1 MLELLK
7 TFIFFFAVIDPIG
20 SVPVYMAATKQFS
33 VKQKRKIAIKA
44 TIIAGAVLVFFIV
57 VGEPLMSAMHITLP
71 AFQMAGGI
79 ILFLFALT
87 MVFSGKPENET
98 KLIKDHEHVT
108 VFPIAVPSIAS
119 PGAIMAAVLVTD
131 NNTHTFSEQL
141 VTTSIIL
148 LVLTVT
154 CLMLLGARYIQE
166 KIKEAGITLI
176 SKVMGLLLA
185 AFAMQSILTGITEY
199 FHL

>member
-20 SVPVYMAATKQFS
+20 SVPVYMAATKQFTL
-33 VKQKRKIAIKA
+33 KQKRKIAIKA
-44 TIIAGAVLVFFIV
+44 SLIAASVLIFFIV
-57 VGEPLMSAMHITLP
+57 VGEPLMAAMHITLP

-87 MVFSGKPENET
+87 MVFEGKPQNES

-108 VFPIAVPSIAS
+108 IFPIAVPSIAS

-131 NNTHTFSEQL
+131 NKTYTFSEQL
-141 VTTSIIL
+141 VTSSIIL
-148 LVLTVT
+148 LVIAVT
-154 CLMLLGARYIQE
+154 CLMLLGARRIQE
-166 KIKEAGITLI
+166 KIGEAGITLI

-185 AFAMQSILTGITEY
+185 AFAMQSILTGITQY